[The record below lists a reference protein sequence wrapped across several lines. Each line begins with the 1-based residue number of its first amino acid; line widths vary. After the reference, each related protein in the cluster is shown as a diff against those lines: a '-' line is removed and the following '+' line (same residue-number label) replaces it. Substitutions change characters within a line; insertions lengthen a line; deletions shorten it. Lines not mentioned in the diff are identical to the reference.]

1 MKKLLIGLL
10 LFGAGYASAAE
21 FSGNVA
27 YLTDYRFRGIS
38 QGDRSAAIQGGFDLE
53 LDGGF
58 YVGTWASNVAP
69 WSGGTIEL
77 DWYGGWTTDLTEN
90 SGIDIGIFY
99 YGYPEDDAEPG
110 LDFVEFYGSYSYQ
123 DLTLGL
129 AYSPDYFAETDSFF
143 YVYGDY
149 SYPLAEN
156 LSLDLH
162 LALNIFNDKDA
173 GAAFGIG
180 EVGDPTDQYLDYS
193 IGLSTSAMGVDFG
206 LQLIG
211 TDLDDDECFDGFKGC
226 EASVVVSVSK
236 SL

>member
-1 MKKLLIGLL
+1 MKRFLVALL
-10 LFGAGYASAAE
+10 LCGAGYASAAE

-38 QGDRSAAIQGGFDLE
+38 QGDRSPAIQGGFDIE
-53 LDGGF
+53 FEGGF
-58 YVGTWASNVAP
+58 YLGTWASNVSS

-77 DWYGGWTTDLTEN
+77 DWYGGWTMDLN
-90 SGIDIGIFY
+90 DSSGIDVGVFY
-99 YGYPEDDAEPG
+99 YGYPEDDADPG
-110 LDFVEFYGSYSYQ
+110 LDFVEIYGNYSYQ
-123 DLTLGL
+123 DLTLGV

-143 YVYGDY
+143 YLYGDY
-149 SYPLAEN
+149 SFGLAEN
-156 LSLDLH
+156 LSLDIH
-162 LALNIFNDKDA
+162 LGFNIFNDKDA

-180 EVGDPTDQYLDYS
+180 EVDDPKDQYIDYA
-193 IGLSTSAMGVDFG
+193 IGLSTSAMGVDWG

-226 EASVVVSVSK
+226 ESAIVVSVSK

>member
-1 MKKLLIGLL
+1 MKKLVIALL

-38 QGDRSAAIQGGFDLE
+38 QGDRSPAIQGGFDIE

-58 YVGTWASNVAP
+58 YLGTWASNVAP

-77 DWYGGWTTDLTEN
+77 DWYGGWGTDLTEN
-90 SGIDIGIFY
+90 SSIDVGVFY
-99 YGYPEDDAEPG
+99 YGYPEDDAAPG
-110 LDFVEFYGSYSYQ
+110 LDFVELYGSYSYQ
-123 DLTLGL
+123 NLTLGV

-143 YVYGDY
+143 YIYGDY
-149 SYPLAEN
+149 SYPLGDN

-162 LALNIFNDKDA
+162 LALNRFNNKAA

-180 EVGDPTDQYLDYS
+180 EVGDPKNQYLDYA
-193 IGLSTSAMGVDFG
+193 IGLSTSAMGVDLG

-211 TDLDDDECFDGFKGC
+211 TDLDDAECFDGFKGC